1 MGPAYALSRLVD
13 SRYKP
18 SEEVSAQD
26 HACVRVCMRV
36 CACVCVRAC
45 WGLCVQTHAADA
57 FTASAPTHFAL
68 HFMMHAQVLLQSDVA
83 IRIVA
88 LLVDWRCGRDGRQSL
103 LLDVARL
110 VRPCVEARLS
120 LLRAGILPVLVRLS
134 AVIDPIRSA
143 LRSATGCDAS
153 RF

>member
-1 MGPAYALSRLVD
+1 MI
-13 SRYKP
+13 
-18 SEEVSAQD
+18 
-26 HACVRVCMRV
+26 
-36 CACVCVRAC
+36 CACVCAYACVCVCVRACVRAC

-57 FTASAPTHFAL
+57 FTASAPTHCAL
-68 HFMMHAQVLLQSDVA
+68 HFMMHAQVILQSDVA
-83 IRIVA
+83 MRIVA
-88 LLVDWRCGRDGRQSL
+88 LLDDWRCGRDGRQSL

-143 LRSATGCDAS
+143 LRSATGCAAAALFSEPFDAFACQLAGK
-153 RF
+153 R